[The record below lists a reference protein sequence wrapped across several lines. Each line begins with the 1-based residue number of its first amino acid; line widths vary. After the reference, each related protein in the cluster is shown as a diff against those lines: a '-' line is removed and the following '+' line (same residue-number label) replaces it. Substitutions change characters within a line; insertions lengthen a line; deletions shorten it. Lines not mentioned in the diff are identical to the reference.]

1 MVTTVETVITC
12 FQVQRYLSAA
22 WGTTSRLVRKAAAE
36 VARWCR
42 LCWWA
47 QTPPRCGPQPATHS
61 APQRL
66 RRRWRSPPQAWK
78 TTTIQNLCVNN
89 RNHLQWKTKLRSPQ
103 RVIEG
108 MKRLQWKPLWEL
120 SSLFV
125 KQFENNLDSISFWCL
140 VKWLNCGS
148 LFKCAHPF
156 IQVMCSETS
165 PTLSNFSSAFQWK
178 LALSHLIIS

>member
-1 MVTTVETVITC
+1 MSSDSTSLWTTACNPFSTSETSSTVKVSSTSLKNNHDPKPLCKQQKPFTMKNKTKKPPTCHRRDETVT
-12 FQVQRYLSAA
+12 VKS
-22 WGTTSRLVRKAAAE
+22 
-36 VARWCR
+36 
-42 LCWWA
+42 
-47 QTPPRCGPQPATHS
+47 
-61 APQRL
+61 
-66 RRRWRSPPQAWK
+66 
-78 TTTIQNLCVNN
+78 
-89 RNHLQWKTKLRSPQ
+89 
-103 RVIEG
+103 
-108 MKRLQWKPLWEL
+108 LWEL

-165 PTLSNFSSAFQWK
+165 PKLSNFSSAFRWK